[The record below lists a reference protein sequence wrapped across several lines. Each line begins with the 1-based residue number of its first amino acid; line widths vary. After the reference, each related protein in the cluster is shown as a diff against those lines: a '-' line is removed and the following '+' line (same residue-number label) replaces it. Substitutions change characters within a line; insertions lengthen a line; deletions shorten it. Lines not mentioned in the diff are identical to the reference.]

1 MLKRYDKNRLL
12 IGIGKAQHLM
22 LDLGRK
28 LAVEQ
33 VIGEAGEIAAVVVEL
48 GQDFSQLCSP
58 STIRPR
64 PYCPNRGSARGIAR
78 KALPPPR
85 PCNPPDATTTA
96 PLRRRHPFKREIP
109 QKPSRKICYPASSMD
124 KISYVKRDTA
134 SFCKGVLCPLR
145 GGEWAIGRQDMGLA
159 FD

>member
-1 MLKRYDKNRLL
+1 MLKRYEKNCLL

-33 VIGEAGEIAAVVVEL
+33 VIGDAGEIAAVVVEL

-85 PCNPPDATTTA
+85 PCDPPDATTTA
-96 PLRRRHPFKREIP
+96 PCGDGIPFKRDFRRNHP
-109 QKPSRKICYPASSMD
+109 
-124 KISYVKRDTA
+124 
-134 SFCKGVLCPLR
+134 G
-145 GGEWAIGRQDMGLA
+145 
-159 FD
+159 